1 MTTQFSVIKEANGA
15 YAVEGKT
22 GSKRTHYNGFHPYT
36 GKPSDIMTEAEAVA
50 VKALL
55 EELFNAE

>member
-1 MTTQFSVIKEANGA
+1 MTTQFSVTTHDNGA

-22 GSKRTHYNGFHPYT
+22 AGKRTHFNSFHPYT
-36 GKPSDIMTEAEAVA
+36 GKPGDVLTEAEAYD
-50 VKALL
+50 VKAIL

>member
-22 GSKRTHYNGFHPYT
+22 AGKRTHYNGFHPYT
-36 GKPSDIMTEAEAVA
+36 GKPGDKMTEAEAVE
-50 VKALL
+50 VKAVL

>member
-1 MTTQFSVIKEANGA
+1 MTIQFSVIPHDNGGF
-15 YAVEGKT
+15 AVEGKFD
-22 GSKRTHYNGFHPYT
+22 GKRTHFNSFHPYT
-36 GKPSDIMTEAEAVA
+36 GKPGDQMTEAVAVA

>member
-1 MTTQFSVIKEANGA
+1 MTTQFSVVKEASGS

-22 GSKRTHYNGFHPYT
+22 AGKRTHYNSFHPHH
-36 GKPSDIMTEAEAVA
+36 GKPGDQMTEAEAVG